1 VSKHNALIDS
11 LAIDL
16 QPSRRSWNIN
26 LLAAAW
32 LLFSAAY
39 VVIVAHLLGPIRPEA
54 ITQLQN
60 EPRFLLESLLGIAA
74 ITLTAFCAFRAAVPG
89 ALSRPLL
96 GVTAGLIVLW
106 VLSYVAGLY
115 SPTLAPS
122 MAGKREHCSLETF
135 FYATPPMIAA
145 FLLARRLYP
154 LQPAKTAI
162 LIGLAA
168 GMLPALYM
176 QIACMYEPTH
186 ILKFHILP
194 GLTVGFASLSVTF
207 GWLKLRTRG
216 KPQPE

>member
-1 VSKHNALIDS
+1 MSKHNALIDS
-11 LAIDL
+11 LATDL
-16 QPSRRSWNIN
+16 QPSGRSWNIN
-26 LLAAAW
+26 LLASTW

-39 VVIVAHLLGPIRPEA
+39 VVIVAHVLGPIRPEA

-74 ITLTAFCAFRAAVPG
+74 ITLTALSAFRAAVPG
-89 ALSRPLL
+89 ALSRPLIA
-96 GVTAGLIVLW
+96 VTAGLIVLW
-106 VLSYVAGLY
+106 ILNYVAGIY

-145 FLLARRLYP
+145 FLFARRLYP
-154 LQPAKTAI
+154 LQPAKTA
-162 LIGLAA
+162 LLAGLAA

-176 QIACMYEPTH
+176 QIACMYEPVH

-194 GLTVGFASLSVTF
+194 GLTVGFAALAVTF
-207 GWLKLRTRG
+207 GWLKLRTSG
-216 KPQPE
+216 KHQAQ

>member
-1 VSKHNALIDS
+1 MSKHNALIDS
-11 LAIDL
+11 LSTDL
-16 QPSRRSWNIN
+16 QPSKRVWNIN
-26 LLAAAW
+26 ILAATW
-32 LLFSAAY
+32 LLLSAAY
-39 VVIVAHLLGPIRPEA
+39 VAVVAHLLGPIRPEA

-60 EPRFLLESLLGIAA
+60 EPRFLLESLLGLAA
-74 ITLTAFCAFRAAVPG
+74 ITSTALCAFRAAVPG
-89 ALSRPLL
+89 ALSRPLFA
-96 GVTAGLIVLW
+96 VAAGLIVLW
-106 VLSYVAGLY
+106 VLNYALGLY

-145 FLLARRLYP
+145 FLFARRLYP
-154 LQPAKTAI
+154 LQPAKTAL

-194 GLTVGFASLSVTF
+194 GLAVGFISLTATF
-207 GWLKLRTRG
+207 GWLKLRARG
-216 KPQPE
+216 KRKNG